1 MSTKVA
7 VLCEDHTNDRF
18 IFLEP
23 LVAAALRAIG
33 VPRPR
38 VWSVTNPRMSGGFST
53 LLTNL
58 CAVVTR
64 YHKTVDLVVVAFDL
78 DGEDGLEGR
87 PDKAAR
93 VRRALRECDAGA
105 VNVVLLGCVMEA
117 EIYAIW
123 GTTFSDPCVVERRT
137 SGARPEGAVLRRTPA
152 QGRPA
157 GERRRPHSPHE
168 GQPGIRLGGRP
179 EHGMPGAS
187 AAHGRPSSR
196 APALTPPGGHS
207 CWPKGAPVGFG

>member
-1 MSTKVA
+1 MS
-7 VLCEDHTNDRF
+7 
-18 IFLEP
+18 
-23 LVAAALRAIG
+23 
-33 VPRPR
+33 
-38 VWSVTNPRMSGGFST
+38 GFST

-123 GTTFSDPCVVERRT
+123 GQRSAIPVSWSD
-137 SGARPEGAVLRRTPA
+137 ARAEPDPKEQFFDGLLRK
-152 QGRPA
+152 
-157 GERRRPHSPHE
+157 ED
-168 GQPGIRLGGRP
+168 RLASDGGRTRLMKDSLGSGWGGLSTACP
-179 EHGMPGAS
+179 ELQQ
-187 AAHGRPSSR
+187 
-196 APALTPPGGHS
+196 LT
-207 CWPKGAPVGFG
+207 ADLRVVLQR